1 MQDPSL
7 LTRRGD
13 LFDLARVEVQ
23 HKGYSFVKGKS
34 RSKRLLPP
42 STDAPP
48 PTRSKI
54 SAEVRQKR
62 IAALE
67 EYISGIDRQI
77 HFKNKR
83 LQQAENVKNYKLC
96 EEITEEVQ
104 VITRQKRE
112 LAEELRL
119 FREKERKA
127 RWYQK
132 GRKSSAY
139 NATSDDS
146 DIPMSSPSSS
156 VLRYSTVNSETDSD
170 DDGTSSV
177 FRTGLPAPQQ

>member
-67 EYISGIDRQI
+67 EDISGIDRQI

-146 DIPMSSPSSS
+146 DIPIHL
-156 VLRYSTVNSETDSD
+156 LRSCAILYTVNSETDSD

-177 FRTGLPAPQQ
+177 FQTGLPAPQQ